1 MEGKTDAV
9 HLIVG
14 DVRDLYPDL
23 EVIGLGITGRI
34 MRLAHYLEVG
44 REEQLAEFG
53 LTFPDFDVLATMRR
67 RGGSEAM
74 KVGTLQRWILLSSG
88 GTTKRLD
95 RLESRGL
102 IERLRDPN
110 DRRGV
115 LIRLTPQGIAL
126 IDEAIPAITR
136 FENDLVSSAISSDQQ
151 RSVVADG
158 LRRLLIDQE
167 TSRSRASKGPTT
179 THT

>member
-9 HLIVG
+9 HQIVG

-23 EVIGLGITGRI
+23 DVIGLGITGRI
-34 MRLAHYLEVG
+34 LRLAHYLEG
-44 REEQLAEFG
+44 ARERRLAEFG

-67 RGGSEAM
+67 RVGSDAI
-74 KVGTLQRWILLSSG
+74 KVGLLQRSILLSSG

-102 IERLRDPN
+102 IERLRDPD

-115 LIRLTPQGIAL
+115 LIRLTPRGIEVV
-126 IDEAIPAITR
+126 DEAIPAITR
-136 FENDLVSSAISSDQQ
+136 VENDLVSTAISSEEQ
-151 RSVVADG
+151 RVLVADG
-158 LRRLLIDQE
+158 LRRLLVDQE
-167 TSRSRASKGPTT
+167 NAEE
-179 THT
+179 

>member
-1 MEGKTDAV
+1 MEDRTDAV
-9 HLIVG
+9 HQIVG

-34 MRLAHYLEVG
+34 MRLAHYLEAG
-44 REEQLAEFG
+44 REEQLAAFD

-67 RGGSEAM
+67 RGGADAI
-74 KVGTLQRWILLSSG
+74 KVGALQRWILLSSG

-102 IERLRDPN
+102 IERLRDPD

-115 LIRLTPQGIAL
+115 LIRLTSQGIAL
-126 IDEAIPAITR
+126 IDQAIPAITR
-136 FENDLVSSAISSDQQ
+136 LENDLVARAIDSEHQ
-151 RSVVADG
+151 RSLVADG
-158 LRRLLIDQE
+158 LHRLLVDQE
-167 TSRSRASKGPTT
+167 KAKR
-179 THT
+179 

>member
-9 HLIVG
+9 HQIVG

-34 MRLAHYLEVG
+34 MRLAHYLEAG
-44 REEQLAEFG
+44 REEQLAEFD

-67 RGGSEAM
+67 RGGSDTI

-115 LIRLTPQGIAL
+115 LIRLTTQGIAL
-126 IDEAIPAITR
+126 IDQAIPAITR
-136 FENDLVSSAISSDQQ
+136 FENDLVSKAIESEQQ
-151 RSVVADG
+151 RSLVADG
-158 LRRLLIDQE
+158 LRRLLVDQE
-167 TSRSRASKGPTT
+167 KAKRDQP
-179 THT
+179 

>member
-1 MEGKTDAV
+1 MEGKPDSV

-34 MRLAHYLEVG
+34 MRLAHYLEAG
-44 REEQLAEFG
+44 REEQLAEFD

-67 RGGSEAM
+67 RGGSEAI

-95 RLESRGL
+95 RLESGGL

-136 FENDLVSSAISSDQQ
+136 FENDLVSNAISSDQQ

-158 LRRLLIDQE
+158 LRRLLVDQE
-167 TSRSRASKGPTT
+167 NSTE
-179 THT
+179 